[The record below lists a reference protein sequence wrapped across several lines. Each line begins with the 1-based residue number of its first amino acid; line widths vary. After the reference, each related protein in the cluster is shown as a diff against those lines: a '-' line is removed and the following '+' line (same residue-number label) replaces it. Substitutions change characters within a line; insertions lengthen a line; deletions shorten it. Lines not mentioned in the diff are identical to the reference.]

1 MRFEDIYGFFEN
13 LPPTYLNAEQAV
25 CYILSILTK
34 EESYG
39 TELIH
44 RLEREYP
51 IFRISDPVLYA
62 ALNFLEEENYITSFW
77 QKLQGRGRPRR
88 MLRLNPDV
96 QKQAEDLAQ
105 MWITFACRAT
115 EKRAE

>member
-1 MRFEDIYGFFEN
+1 MRFEDIYDFFEN
-13 LPPTYLNAEQAV
+13 LPPTYLNAEQSV
-25 CYILSILTK
+25 CYILSILIK

-44 RLEREYP
+44 RLEQEYP

-62 ALNFLEEENYITSFW
+62 ALNFLEEEKFITSFW

-88 MLRLNPDV
+88 MLRLNPDF
-96 QKQAEDLAQ
+96 QTQAQELAQ
-105 MWITFACRAT
+105 LWQNYAENAAK
-115 EKRAE
+115 KRAE